1 MLSIDLLIELYF
13 KMLMFNLFLEVNI
26 FECINNRNVIGI
38 CICMYGFFII
48 NLLYL
53 FFVKIFENINDLIL
67 EVVFRKLEKLLFLN
81 YFIDKYIK

>member
-1 MLSIDLLIELYF
+1 
-13 KMLMFNLFLEVNI
+13 
-26 FECINNRNVIGI
+26 
-38 CICMYGFFII
+38 MYMYVWFFII

>member
-1 MLSIDLLIELYF
+1 
-13 KMLMFNLFLEVNI
+13 
-26 FECINNRNVIGI
+26 
-38 CICMYGFFII
+38 MYMYVWFFII

-53 FFVKIFENINDLIL
+53 FFVKIFEIINDLIL

>member
-1 MLSIDLLIELYF
+1 
-13 KMLMFNLFLEVNI
+13 
-26 FECINNRNVIGI
+26 
-38 CICMYGFFII
+38 MYMYVCFFII

>member
-1 MLSIDLLIELYF
+1 
-13 KMLMFNLFLEVNI
+13 
-26 FECINNRNVIGI
+26 
-38 CICMYGFFII
+38 MYMYVWFFII

-53 FFVKIFENINDLIL
+53 FFVKIFEIINDLIF